1 MKVENTKEPFHGHL
15 NNAALTTVRAKKE
28 DDFPSDP
35 FEGVQKY
42 WPYIR
47 HSCNDISDAEDV
59 MQSAGLKVAKMCAR
73 HPKRVAEIDNKRAY
87 IFRIVQSAI
96 NDFYRGHRFEIVSL
110 DEEQD
115 ESSKKE
121 IREPGDEGQAAHD
134 TEMDIV
140 LKDFKLQAAELL
152 DDFSDYEKTLVQLN
166 YYENIKPRKIAEM
179 IKADYPE
186 KIPEQIPPDVNL
198 AKAKFRY
205 HLNKLRKKL
214 KLQ

>member
-1 MKVENTKEPFHGHL
+1 MRIANTKEPFHGYL
-15 NNAALTTVRAKKE
+15 NNAALTPTLAKKE
-28 DDFPSDP
+28 DDFPADP

-47 HSCNDISDAEDV
+47 HSCYDVNDAEEV
-59 MQSAGLKVAKMCAR
+59 KQNANLKVAKMCAR

-87 IFRIVQSAI
+87 IFKIVQSAI
-96 NDFYRGHRFEIVSL
+96 NDFYRGNRFEIVSL

-121 IREPGDEGQAAHD
+121 IREPGDEGRAARD
-134 TEMDIV
+134 TEMNVD
-140 LKDFKLQAAELL
+140 LKDFKLQAVELL
-152 DDFSDYEKTLVQLN
+152 NDFSDYEKTLVQLN
-166 YYENIKPRKIAEM
+166 YYENIKPRRIAEM
-179 IKADYPE
+179 IKDDYPE
-186 KIPEQIPPDVNL
+186 KTLKEIATEVNA

-205 HLNKLRKKL
+205 HLKKLRKKL